1 MPYYDQ
7 NGQPIGYD
15 PSGYGGSSVADVP
28 ADYGRY
34 ATLSNAIDQRKG
46 IVGPALK
53 SGMYD
58 LAGLLGAGVGAVG
71 GAVGS
76 DAVRDFG
83 VGVSNDMQARSEA
96 AGRPDL
102 EVMPWSQRWGQDGQ
116 TMADIPKWMLYQ
128 VGKQVPQIGAAM
140 LGGGLVGAGMK
151 AAGVVAPGAELA
163 ATLPEWMGGGG
174 LRAGMAAEE
183 ASAARKAGADLAQQY
198 MGTTV
203 AGLPQAAG
211 SMYQSEIERSQQT
224 GTPLDQGAAQS
235 ALGLSPLYSMLDAA
249 TPSER
254 VGILKRGLSGN
265 LGRRMATAALSE
277 GAQEMVQEAAQTG
290 MEMGFRPDLSTA
302 DKAQNIVD
310 AAIVG
315 GLVGGVLGGAS
326 GIRRLANKNPAN
338 ISTQDM
344 MRETGEETQPTGSPL
359 PQSQQPVSA
368 PSLSGI
374 NTSYKELTKNVAD
387 NAPHPDTLNSWIDA
401 LYTHG
406 FSALDENGKS
416 VALGNGIKKRLRE
429 YGLIAENAEGREQ
442 PQPIEDA
449 ITNVQAQ
456 HLAAQAELA
465 QTQPN
470 DPEFAARQ
478 KRVSQLG
485 GYVSLLKNARSRRPE
500 GALTPSVNTTMSE
513 EEAPPPPPPMADDEV
528 AAYTGI
534 PDPTADLS
542 IDDEEPLVTNAA
554 TAPTEDVNPDAAM
567 LTSMKAQDRARLA
580 NTIKA
585 AGPDGLDVG
594 ENLTVAYDKD
604 GGGWFY
610 MTPEDTSNGFNT
622 FDEMLA
628 DLTERNPQAVN
639 EAKQEEA
646 AAYDQDWPGSIEA
659 ALDEEAARDQNWPE
673 TFRSAENSAEGSAP
687 RKGGVYT
694 PSDARQEKYDK
705 TRKVTEAFQETNAS
719 ATKNGKPSPLKPAA
733 EALLRSADEGGMPGF
748 ITKQM
753 RATAEAEGITITKT
767 MTPQDVI
774 DAVRAKRDAASA
786 PVTENVN
793 PAPAPAT
800 RVGPSAR
807 FSGKGDNRI
816 VVKDPVGRKV
826 YEEAVFNKTQI
837 THKAGGKTTILKP
850 GQMEGVSPE
859 LATAAQSYFDA
870 KNDTEKAA
878 AKEAVRQAMDAPYLA
893 AEPSVGTPTAA
904 KPSTPTKTEAQRKAD
919 IAAARA
925 DADAA
930 LTQARMERN
939 KKKVAEKQAQGAAT
953 APKTTAPK
961 TGGKSSLE
969 ADRAAFEDA
978 NREEWPERNVFAE
991 AGYLTQDVVTL
1002 AKAARSLGKSKWAD
1016 AKTLPIAQTVMR
1028 GWLTRDEA
1036 ISDVRRT
1043 LEGETRDVIDRWAGE
1058 MGKFYDNIEKTLRKP
1073 KEPKGAAG
1081 RAITK
1086 LRGVAE
1092 RINAANPEALDRLT
1106 KLMRNTDNPKR
1117 EDQVID
1123 AMREL
1128 GVEVTSK
1135 DLAEFGAS
1143 LANTGDPPTMLPPR
1157 QPVKNAI
1164 KRTAQSIQALGENYV
1179 SPIWTEEVQSS
1190 ASRRA
1195 LARNFKAE
1203 RASALTEN
1211 DARTVEDYV
1220 LRIDNKREIRQVRDS
1235 GPAGEQQLEVK
1246 GKELLVL
1253 GRTTVGEAHKEL
1265 LGLTQSKVLR
1275 QLMPLVSRISDIPV
1289 ILVPHGDLQ
1298 AVLGGGHAYYDPD
1311 EGHIVMPADYGTT
1324 EERAHWLMH
1333 EGVHAALMDRLDNDA
1348 DARAELRRIA
1358 KALKKSGLVGEN
1370 DYAFTDPH
1378 EFLAEVLSRESL
1390 QKALAKLEMPNNLTG
1405 WRYFVAKAMEW
1416 LGFRG
1421 PQNALEGVLQ
1431 VRDFLM
1437 RPETRPMDMRKTLE
1451 NALGKNVDRILS
1463 DRENADA
1470 HKRLLAV
1477 ASRQIASGADTAIGR
1492 VTGWLNDKMNEME
1505 TGPQTLKFRLAQSEL
1520 YWSSYGHILNK
1531 FGKMFEKVVDGKTVN
1546 PLRNWGDAMNQRV
1559 AITARLARLFGI
1571 EDDRLNELDKA
1582 NPKLR
1587 IKEKLSRLMAI
1598 STEFGLDPEKK
1609 WDEVKNL
1616 PHITTMVHTD
1626 KERLEQ
1632 IEKAHAEAVSLF
1644 QDLKRD
1650 GKAGQNRNVYHAYR
1664 DLNAMLL
1671 NSSQA
1676 VMLYNLVREDPY
1688 FAGDTSYA
1696 SSRPSLDEVRK
1707 DPVESF
1713 LKDKELHDN
1722 PAEAAKFWKGEID
1735 RRLRDVT
1742 AYMAHMEVQR
1752 ASLSKQDW
1760 ENYERSQRPLNLMLK
1775 ELRDQLKTMDEAP
1788 YFHLGRHGDFMVRF
1802 NMEIDPDTAGTS
1814 DERAK
1819 KDTVEKVSA
1828 RLSQLGFGISLSPEN
1843 SRPYAMAR
1851 FESKDKADAF
1861 LKAVK
1866 QLKAEGLV
1874 TSVSNDTRSNI
1885 RNDAANQPV
1894 WLSRYIEAIRNNSA
1908 LDYEQQRH
1916 MVSIARQV
1924 WLDQLSDT
1932 AVARVMAQRQTV
1944 PGYNKDMLRN
1954 FAFRA
1959 EVGINSLANLSV
1971 SAKVSEAFGDMDEM
1985 RKDESFKNHDKS
1997 DAMMRVVQELRQR
2010 DADRPLTTGKSWI
2023 DTWRAIN
2030 QTFFLGMSPAYTMV
2044 NMTQL
2049 GVMLLPELAKRHG
2062 FVKSAQA
2069 MAKVTKAAFNII
2081 RETYTEGRK
2090 VSFSRALDAI
2100 ITSDVLERALPGDA
2114 NRSMRDFLTR
2124 MVNSGNIDLGSP
2136 MRELG
2141 RRSDGIQSSN
2151 TDFAL
2156 RFASAMGYYS
2166 ETLTRLIA
2174 AMSAHELMQGKDST
2188 VMDRYAGDVLNEAM
2202 LNYSNWYT
2210 ARATGK
2216 TGVLGQFTPI
2226 PASFQQYTLQVFQK
2240 LYRELGEAFSAKQDG
2255 ESDKAWKERKTA
2267 ARRFLYGHSA
2277 ALTLLAG
2284 SLGLPFTTVAMRAAD
2299 WLRDL
2304 WDDDEPHDTRTDYRN
2319 FLADVFGKDIGE
2331 VLARGMPRA
2340 LGFDISGRVGEQ
2352 DMAPFSRFIADR
2364 RKMEDAA
2371 KDLVFRSVGSPVS
2384 MVAGMANGGWE
2395 MSQGNYMKGLQMMVP
2410 NSIKGVLKGVQMA
2423 EGGYQD
2429 ETGTPLPMQADPTD
2443 IAWQLAGFNPAEKAE
2458 YTEANLARTTRKTAL
2473 QREASSIRNDLVD
2486 QARDGAMDP
2495 AALREAAQF
2504 DMKHPEYAILPS
2516 LGSTINRRKQQEL
2529 VARKIG
2535 APLGVKPED
2544 LEERRRLGFA
2554 NFL

>member
-102 EVMPWSQRWGQDGQ
+102 EVMPWSQQWGQNGQ

-326 GIRRLANKNPAN
+326 GIRRLANKNPSN
-338 ISTQDM
+338 ISDEELK
-344 MRETGEETQPTGSPL
+344 REGIEETQPTGSPL

-554 TAPTEDVNPDAAM
+554 NGKMLDWHPTFEADVKQFMAAHPEDVVAMEEELDKAPRSEDGSQAVEYGSSWVVRNADGTYTMADANGVYTEDYPTLEALRTDLDNYDYAPLDAAPVTEDVTSAA
-567 LTSMKAQDRARLA
+567 
-580 NTIKA
+580 
-585 AGPDGLDVG
+585 
-594 ENLTVAYDKD
+594 
-604 GGGWFY
+604 
-610 MTPEDTSNGFNT
+610 
-622 FDEMLA
+622 
-628 DLTERNPQAVN
+628 
-639 EAKQEEA
+639 
-646 AAYDQDWPGSIEA
+646 
-659 ALDEEAARDQNWPE
+659 
-673 TFRSAENSAEGSAP
+673 AP
-687 RKGGVYT
+687 RKGGVYA
-694 PSDARQEKYDK
+694 PSDAR
-705 TRKVTEAFQETNAS
+705 QETNAS
-719 ATKNGKPSPLKPAA
+719 ATENGKPSPLKPAA

-753 RATAEAEGITITKT
+753 RATAEAEGITVTKT

-786 PVTENVN
+786 PVTEDVKT
-793 PAPAPAT
+793 AAAPAT

-870 KNDTEKAA
+870 KTDAEKTT
-878 AKEAVRQAMDAPYLA
+878 AKKAVLTAIDAPYLA

-939 KKKVAEKQAQGAAT
+939 KKKVAKKQAQGAATAPKGGTTTAPKTT

-991 AGYLTQDVVTL
+991 AGLLTQDVIRL
-1002 AKAARSLGKSKWAD
+1002 AKTRIGEDVWPD
-1016 AKTLPIAQTVMR
+1016 AKTRPIAQNVMR
-1028 GWLTRDEA
+1028 GALTRDEA
-1036 ISDVRRT
+1036 IGDIRRA
-1043 LEGETRDVIDRWAGE
+1043 LEGEDEEVVDRWVGS
-1058 MGKFYDNIEKTLRKP
+1058 MNKLYNDIEKLKP
-1073 KEPKGAAG
+1073 KEPKGASG

-1086 LRGVAE
+1086 LRGIAE

-1135 DLAEFGAS
+1135 DLAAFGAS

-1157 QPVKNAI
+1157 QAVKKAI
-1164 KRTAQSIQALGENYV
+1164 QRTAQSIQPLAENYV
-1179 SPIWTEEVQSS
+1179 SPIWQQ
-1190 ASRRA
+1190 ASQATSPSRKA
-1195 LARNFKAE
+1195 LAQNFAAE
-1203 RASALTEN
+1203 RAEAAAPAKTATKPQDFLEWRKN
-1211 DARTVEDYV
+1211 RQ
-1220 LRIDNKREIRQVRDS
+1220 KQVRDS

-1265 LGLTQSKVLR
+1265 LGLTQNKVLR
-1275 QLMPLVSRISDIPV
+1275 QLMPLISRISDIPV

-1370 DYAFTDPH
+1370 DYAFTDAH

-1616 PHITTMVHTD
+1616 PHITAMVHTD
-1626 KERLEQ
+1626 KERLDQ

-1916 MVSIARQV
+1916 MVSVARQV

-2267 ARRFLYGHSA
+2267 ARRFLYGHAA

-2410 NSIKGVLKGVQMA
+2410 NSIKGVLKGIQMA